1 MEPRGTAIGLY
12 ASGFLW
18 IATGIAVV
26 QIALLLARHYR
37 GGRLRV
43 PGDSVF
49 LALGSGLICLL
60 VAAGMIGMPAP
71 WARIMS
77 VSDTLGAPWPWW
89 KGTPDIL
96 DGTTM
101 VMTLSHGAVVA
112 AAAALTSLISAIVS
126 PGPTNKPA
134 DDSPDSRGET

>member
-1 MEPRGTAIGLY
+1 MDSDRD
-12 ASGFLW
+12 S
-18 IATGIAVV
+18 VV
-26 QIALLLARHYR
+26 QIALLLTRHHR

-89 KGTPDIL
+89 KGTPDVL

-126 PGPTNKPA
+126 LDRPT
-134 DDSPDSRGET
+134 SR